1 MFPKDRRKERI
12 VAMTPD
18 ELRREEFDMMQGEDT
33 DSSVNNVGVSDRWVS
48 MFLGGGLLLLGIARE
63 RERLPLLL
71 TGSFF
76 LYRGASGYCPFY
88 DLFGFNT
95 TEAHPRPATSV
106 LHQRGIKVERSIIIN
121 KSPEELYRFW
131 RNLEN
136 LPRFMSQ
143 DVSVQ
148 PFQGGARSHWTVR
161 SVAGTTFEWN
171 AEIINDIPNEL
182 LAWRSLDGADLDH
195 AGSVRFEK
203 APDGRAGTEVK
214 LTLEYRPPI
223 GKLSV
228 GIAKLLDQEPAQVI
242 SKDLQRLKQLME
254 TGEIASVEGQAHGK
268 AV

>member
-1 MFPKDRRKERI
+1 
-12 VAMTPD
+12 MTAD
-18 ELRREEFDMMQGEDT
+18 KLRREEFGLSQGEDT

-48 MFLGGGLLLLGIARE
+48 MFLGGSLLLLGIVRE

-76 LYRGASGYCPFY
+76 LYRGVSGYCPFY

-95 TEAHPRPATSV
+95 TEVYPHPNTSV
-106 LHQRGIKVERSIIIN
+106 PHQRGIKLERSIVVN

-143 DVSVQ
+143 HVSVQ
-148 PFQGGARSHWTVR
+148 PSQGGTRSHWIVR
-161 SVAGTTFEWN
+161 AVAGTTFEWD

-182 LAWRSLDGADLDH
+182 LAWRSLGGADLDH

-203 APDGRAGTEVK
+203 APDGGAGTEVK

-228 GIAKLLDQEPAQVI
+228 GVAKLFDQEPAQVI

-254 TGEIASVEGQAHGK
+254 TGEIASDEGQAHGNT
-268 AV
+268 V